1 MATFVQSSSM
11 GVSKE
16 SQTRAAKII
25 GVVCDGYQNFKSSES
40 ELFFEY
46 SKRLVKERW
55 EKFRE
60 AVEQSMVFT
69 VTKYP
74 KAYCNFTNEIS
85 ETYPSF
91 AWLKCEGNEDGHN
104 YLRKLNICSRE
115 GERFGADSKFV
126 RVSMLGMDDDFN
138 ELVKRLSNVKIE

>member
-1 MATFVQSSSM
+1 MKDIEVAKKMATFVQSSSM

-69 VTKYP
+69 VAKYP

-85 ETYPSF
+85 ETYPSNSF
-91 AWLKCEGNEDGHN
+91 P
-104 YLRKLNICSRE
+104 IS
-115 GERFGADSKFV
+115 
-126 RVSMLGMDDDFN
+126 
-138 ELVKRLSNVKIE
+138 